1 MRRTTN
7 GYFGPEYDNR
17 PTFRVQARWLLIRYI
32 QSFGC
37 LICLPFFVI
46 TANSR
51 VSYARNAPKF
61 ITIDSGWGYILAIT
75 CTSLYIF
82 LSAASFFFI
91 CYNVVLSPV
100 EGFGADVFILALW
113 IASLTGTIVAR
124 INYSKAISAA
134 QSRQISTPSS
144 PGVGLWML
152 FICLVVCII
161 LSIYTTYL
169 SYLQLAEYRQ
179 KLRQRRSLDAT
190 VSLVPPYSPPQTS
203 ISNNTTTTTTT
214 TSSPPQS
221 PPQTAT
227 RPVSV
232 ASSLWSRIRPTSS
245 YSTCTTTTTTRI
257 TGWRRQ
263 RDEERAG
270 GEEEPKPEETTGLT
284 REQIIAERVE
294 AVRAPPT
301 YWYATS
307 NRPRVDVGT
316 TSVHDPE
323 AGDETLPL
331 YRP

>member
-61 ITIDSGWGYILAIT
+61 ITIDGGWGYILAIT
-75 CTSLYIF
+75 CISLYIF
-82 LSAASFFFI
+82 LSVASFFFI

-113 IASLTGTIVAR
+113 IASLAGTIVAR

-152 FICLVVCII
+152 FICLAVCI
-161 LSIYTTYL
+161 
-169 SYLQLAEYRQ
+169 
-179 KLRQRRSLDAT
+179 
-190 VSLVPPYSPPQTS
+190 
-203 ISNNTTTTTTT
+203 
-214 TSSPPQS
+214 
-221 PPQTAT
+221 
-227 RPVSV
+227 
-232 ASSLWSRIRPTSS
+232 
-245 YSTCTTTTTTRI
+245 
-257 TGWRRQ
+257 
-263 RDEERAG
+263 
-270 GEEEPKPEETTGLT
+270 
-284 REQIIAERVE
+284 EQIIAERVE

>member
-7 GYFGPEYDNR
+7 GYFGPECDNK

-161 LSIYTTYL
+161 LSIYTTSL

-203 ISNNTTTTTTT
+203 
-214 TSSPPQS
+214 
-221 PPQTAT
+221 
-227 RPVSV
+227 
-232 ASSLWSRIRPTSS
+232 
-245 YSTCTTTTTTRI
+245 
-257 TGWRRQ
+257 WRRQ

>member
-7 GYFGPEYDNR
+7 GYLGPEYGNK

-37 LICLPFFVI
+37 LICIPFFVI

-51 VSYARNAPKF
+51 VSYARNSPKF
-61 ITIDSGWGYILAIT
+61 IAIDGGWGYILAIA
-75 CTSLYIF
+75 CISLYIL
-82 LSAASFFFI
+82 LSAASLFFI
-91 CYNVVLSPV
+91 CFNVVLSPI

-113 IASLTGTIVAR
+113 IASLAGTIVVR

-134 QSRQISTPSS
+134 QSRQLATPSS
-144 PGVGLWML
+144 PRVGLWML
-152 FICLVVCII
+152 FICLAVCII
-161 LSIYTTYL
+161 LSTYTTYL
-169 SYLQLAEYRQ
+169 SYLQLAECRQ

-190 VSLVPPYSPPQTS
+190 VSLVPPSYSPPQTS
-203 ISNNTTTTTTT
+203 TSNNTTTTT

-221 PPQTAT
+221 PPQTAP

-245 YSTCTTTTTTRI
+245 YSTSTTTTTRI

-263 RDEERAG
+263 RDEERAAG